1 MKITIESET
10 PEEKAQLTEPWVRAG
25 VRRIG
30 LAGRM
35 DPAEKDFEFGF
46 IHGPWPQVK
55 AELARLV
62 IDGDAM
68 SNQQQAV
75 NAVLQAHNVIA
86 QQIEAKAIGDSLR
99 NGHGHH
105 PRIAR

>member
-1 MKITIESET
+1 MRIEITPET
-10 PEEKAQLTEPWVRAG
+10 PEEKAQLTEPWVRSN

-35 DPAEKDFEFGF
+35 DPSEKDFEFGF

-55 AELARLV
+55 ADLARLN

-68 SNQQQAV
+68 TTQQTTV
-75 NAVLQAHNVIA
+75 NAILQAQSIIAEKVHA
-86 QQIEAKAIGDSLR
+86 QQIGKALR
-99 NGHGHH
+99 NGL